1 MASLVT
7 LSVPGII
14 SDIATYNRI
23 QVGRADTEDDA
34 TAKSGTWELL
44 GYVSLVANVSSYTY
58 TDTTGDAT
66 HFYAYRLN
74 HSGTGVNGSWSE
86 NVIGKVEGYL
96 TVPEF
101 REYELGDLTL
111 PDGSEVSD
119 QKIRSV
125 VKMASSMIDSYV
137 GYSFDH
143 RRSTERHKWDQ
154 HTRRIYPRHKGIESV
169 EAVRIYVSAQ
179 QSAAFTVNDIF
190 INDDR
195 GYVEIT
201 SLANVTYS
209 LFPAIVALG
218 MIEPVAEI
226 TYTHGKTN
234 IPQDIKDATAL
245 IVVDLLAKDNIAK
258 QGLQGITRLRVG
270 EMEIYA
276 DQAGSGGSRSGRDPL
291 ASIPLAA
298 TVMLDAYIRT
308 AIR

>member
-14 SDIATYNRI
+14 SDISTYNRI
-23 QVGRADTEDDA
+23 QVGRADNETDA

-58 TDTTGDAT
+58 SDAEGDLT
-66 HFYAYRLN
+66 HYYAYRLN
-74 HSGTGVNGSWSE
+74 NSGSGANGAWSS
-86 NVIGKVEGYL
+86 NIIGRVEGYL
-96 TVPEF
+96 TVSEF
-101 REYELGDLTL
+101 REYELGDLSL
-111 PDGSEVSD
+111 PDGTEVSD
-119 QKIRSV
+119 QKIRAV

-143 RRSTERHKWDQ
+143 RRSVERHKWDQ
-154 HTRRIYPRHKGIESV
+154 ATRRIYPRHKGIVSV
-169 EAVRIYVSAQ
+169 ESVRIYVSAL

-226 TYTHGKTN
+226 TYRHGN
-234 IPQDIKDATAL
+234 VLIPQDIKDAAAL
-245 IVVDLLAKDNIAK
+245 ITIDLLAKDNVAK
-258 QGLQGITRLRVG
+258 QGLQGISRLRVG

-276 DQAGSGGSRSGRDPL
+276 DQSGAGGTRSKRDPL

-298 TVMLDAYIRT
+298 TLMLDAYIRT

>member
-1 MASLVT
+1 
-7 LSVPGII
+7 
-14 SDIATYNRI
+14 
-23 QVGRADTEDDA
+23 
-34 TAKSGTWELL
+34 
-44 GYVSLVANVSSYTY
+44 VSLYTY
-58 TDTTGDAT
+58 SDSDGDAT

-74 HSGTGVNGSWSE
+74 HSGTAANGSWSG
-86 NVIGKVEGYL
+86 NVVGKVEGYL

-101 REYELGDLTL
+101 REYELGDLSL
-111 PDGSEVSD
+111 PDGSDVSD
-119 QKIRSV
+119 QKIRSMA
-125 VKMASSMIDSYV
+125 KIASSMVDSYV

-143 RRSTERHKWDQ
+143 RRSVERHKWDQ
-154 HTRRIYPRHKGIESV
+154 HTRRIYPRHKGIISV

-179 QSAAFTVNDIF
+179 QSASFTVNDIF

-226 TYTHGKTN
+226 TYTHGRVN

-245 IVVDLLAKDNIAK
+245 IMVDLLAKDNVAK
-258 QGLQGITRLRVG
+258 QGLQGISRLRVG

-276 DQAGSGGSRSGRDPL
+276 DQSGTGGSTSRRDPL

-298 TVMLDAYIRT
+298 TLLLDAYIRT
-308 AIR
+308 AVR

>member
-44 GYVSLVANVSSYTY
+44 GYIPLVANVSSYTY
-58 TDTTGDAT
+58 TDVEGDAT
-66 HFYAYRLN
+66 HFYSYRLN
-74 HSGTGVNGSWSE
+74 HSGTNATGSWSS
-86 NVIGKVEGYL
+86 NIVGRVEGYL

-101 REYELGDLTL
+101 REYEIGDLNL
-111 PDGSEVSD
+111 PDGTQVSD
-119 QKIRSV
+119 QKIRSM
-125 VKMASSMIDSYV
+125 VKMASSMVDSYV

-143 RRSTERHKWDQ
+143 RRSVERHKWDQ
-154 HTRRIYPRHKGIESV
+154 HTRRIYPRHKNVISV
-169 EAVRIYVSAQ
+169 EAVRIYVSAL

-195 GYVEIT
+195 GYIEIT

-245 IVVDLLAKDNIAK
+245 ITVDLLAKDNVTK
-258 QGLQGITRLRVG
+258 QGLQGISRLRVG

-276 DQAGSGGSRSGRDPL
+276 DQSGSGGSRIKRDPL

-298 TVMLDAYIRT
+298 TLMLDAYIRT
-308 AIR
+308 SIR